1 MKLLVL
7 LALIAVLVLIAVV
20 LLRARRRPAPP
31 QPSGVPVD
39 PLADHEGITD
49 VRTLRAGDMVD
60 YRGTLFFVRGSL
72 RLQEGGY
79 RWSEHFLDDSR
90 GQRCWISV
98 EEDPDLEVML
108 WQPAQAVTEP
118 GGDSMEVDGV
128 RYRRNEHGTARY
140 TSEGTTT
147 VADAGS
153 VEYVDYLS
161 AGPDAAGRA
170 LSFERFDGG
179 PWEAGLGEAVVLS
192 ALRVYPAGS
201 TRS

>member
-1 MKLLVL
+1 
-7 LALIAVLVLIAVV
+7 
-20 LLRARRRPAPP
+20 
-31 QPSGVPVD
+31 VD
-39 PLADHEGITD
+39 PLAGHEGVTD

-72 RLQEGGY
+72 RLREGGY
-79 RWSEHFLDDSR
+79 SWSEHFLDDSR

-98 EEDPDLEVML
+98 EEDPDLEVL
-108 WQPAQAVTEP
+108 FWQPTEAVPEP
-118 GGDSMEVDGV
+118 GGDSLEVDGV
-128 RYRRNEHGTARY
+128 RYRREEHGTARY

-147 VADAGS
+147 VAAAGS
-153 VEYVDYLS
+153 VEYVDYRGEG
-161 AGPDAAGRA
+161 ARA
-170 LSFERFDGG
+170 LSFERFDSG